1 MTTPTDAAWAAKF
14 ATAFTGEL
22 IRPSDDSYDAI
33 RQLHNR
39 SIDKRPALI
48 ARCRTAADVVD
59 VVNTARDAGA
69 ALAVRGG
76 GHNVGGLGSVDGGV
90 LLDCS
95 LMKSVY
101 VDAAR
106 RRARVEGGVLW
117 RELNRATQ
125 LHGLATTGGVISSTG
140 VAGLT
145 LGGGLG
151 WLMGKYGL
159 ALDNLVSAQVVTAS
173 GDVVEASRD
182 SHPDLFWALRG
193 AGANF
198 GVVTSFEFQLHPV
211 GPMITGGLIAYPL
224 QAARDVLRFYRML
237 ASDLPDEASLAAALT
252 YAPDGSG
259 VPIVAIILC
268 HIGPLAEAQP
278 FATRLKSFGQPV
290 VDAIGPITY
299 EAQSQMLDGGFPR
312 GLRNYWKSRFVD
324 SLTDDV
330 LDGLVETFA
339 ASPSPLSAIIFEH
352 LHGAVTR
359 HAPDATAFPHRREGF
374 SVLTMA
380 QWASVDD
387 DERCTAW
394 ARDTYRAMASTA
406 DSAAYVNYLDA
417 DETRNRLAAA
427 YGSNMPRLREI
438 KRRYD
443 PTNFFRI
450 NQNIAP

>member
-1 MTTPTDAAWAAKF
+1 
-14 ATAFTGEL
+14 
-22 IRPSDDSYDAI
+22 
-33 RQLHNR
+33 
-39 SIDKRPALI
+39 
-48 ARCRTAADVVD
+48 
-59 VVNTARDAGA
+59 
-69 ALAVRGG
+69 
-76 GHNVGGLGSVDGGV
+76 
-90 LLDCS
+90 
-95 LMKSVY
+95 
-101 VDAAR
+101 
-106 RRARVEGGVLW
+106 
-117 RELNRATQ
+117 
-125 LHGLATTGGVISSTG
+125 
-140 VAGLT
+140 
-145 LGGGLG
+145 
-151 WLMGKYGL
+151 
-159 ALDNLVSAQVVTAS
+159 
-173 GDVVEASRD
+173 
-182 SHPDLFWALRG
+182 
-193 AGANF
+193 
-198 GVVTSFEFQLHPV
+198 
-211 GPMITGGLIAYPL
+211 
-224 QAARDVLRFYRML
+224 ML

-450 NQNIAP
+450 NHNIAP